1 MKKLDKF
8 IIKSFGVPFLATL
21 GIVVFILAMQFLW
34 VYIDELVGKGL
45 EFKVILEFM
54 MWGSCQVLPLAIP
67 LATLLS
73 SMMALGD
80 MGEKFE
86 LTAIKASGISLTR
99 VLAPMTAISLL
110 ICVGAF
116 FVGDRLV
123 PYSINQIYTMRDDI
137 RRTKSEIKIPTGI
150 FYDGIEGYILRV
162 ERRDKETGMMYN
174 IQVYDH
180 SASKGNTRITV
191 ADSGIIKMSKVKD
204 YLTFT
209 MYDGI
214 SYQEENTRKY
224 KDTTLTL
231 QRVAFSR
238 QEMVISLENYAYHQS
253 DSARYGEQVRSMNL
267 KSLHN
272 GRDSLQTL
280 VDDGTRRHVEEF
292 LRNGVIDNRKQL
304 DTSWRSVSSTVM
316 DVHTN
321 GPWKSLNDKKRA
333 YDSAISG
340 AKQYSIT
347 ANNQVMESSNY
358 THLIHRTNVEI
369 WKKYAQA
376 LACLLLFFIGAPVG
390 AILKKGGLGAPAII
404 SMLFFVLYWVIDII
418 GERLGNNGVTSAFI
432 GKFISA
438 FILAPIGGIL
448 TVKAVQDSSLFNMD
462 LLKAGFRK
470 IKSQFIRM
478 FRKTRIVY
486 MGTPEFSVGPLEA
499 LQKAGYKVVGVVTV
513 PDKPSGRGLKM
524 NESAVKKYAVAHE
537 LPLLQPEKL
546 KDEEFLKALAAW
558 KADLFVVV
566 GFRMLPE
573 VVWSMPKL
581 GTFNLHAALLPQY
594 RGAAPINWAVINGE
608 NISGVT
614 TFMIDHKIDTGG
626 IILRSECH
634 VEPTDTAGDLHDKLM
649 ELGSTLVV
657 ETVEGLIQKNVE
669 LRVQR
674 SFIQGSELLKPAP
687 KLTRELQHIDW
698 NDTSKHVYNLIRGL
712 SPFPC
717 AFTELVIPS
726 EASVSPIQLK
736 IYFGE
741 IREDLHAAPGT
752 VLSDGKTYLAI
763 ATQDGAIA
771 ITDLQLAGKKR
782 MDVKS
787 FLLGF
792 RNPTVYTTTQGT
804 SKAEV
809 EKAQPKEDE

>member
-1 MKKLDKF
+1 
-8 IIKSFGVPFLATL
+8 
-21 GIVVFILAMQFLW
+21 
-34 VYIDELVGKGL
+34 
-45 EFKVILEFM
+45 
-54 MWGSCQVLPLAIP
+54 
-67 LATLLS
+67 
-73 SMMALGD
+73 
-80 MGEKFE
+80 
-86 LTAIKASGISLTR
+86 
-99 VLAPMTAISLL
+99 
-110 ICVGAF
+110 
-116 FVGDRLV
+116 
-123 PYSINQIYTMRDDI
+123 
-137 RRTKSEIKIPTGI
+137 
-150 FYDGIEGYILRV
+150 
-162 ERRDKETGMMYN
+162 
-174 IQVYDH
+174 
-180 SASKGNTRITV
+180 
-191 ADSGIIKMSKVKD
+191 
-204 YLTFT
+204 
-209 MYDGI
+209 
-214 SYQEENTRKY
+214 
-224 KDTTLTL
+224 
-231 QRVAFSR
+231 
-238 QEMVISLENYAYHQS
+238 
-253 DSARYGEQVRSMNL
+253 
-267 KSLHN
+267 
-272 GRDSLQTL
+272 
-280 VDDGTRRHVEEF
+280 
-292 LRNGVIDNRKQL
+292 
-304 DTSWRSVSSTVM
+304 
-316 DVHTN
+316 
-321 GPWKSLNDKKRA
+321 
-333 YDSAISG
+333 
-340 AKQYSIT
+340 
-347 ANNQVMESSNY
+347 
-358 THLIHRTNVEI
+358 
-369 WKKYAQA
+369 
-376 LACLLLFFIGAPVG
+376 
-390 AILKKGGLGAPAII
+390 
-404 SMLFFVLYWVIDII
+404 
-418 GERLGNNGVTSAFI
+418 
-432 GKFISA
+432 
-438 FILAPIGGIL
+438 
-448 TVKAVQDSSLFNMD
+448 
-462 LLKAGFRK
+462 
-470 IKSQFIRM
+470 
-478 FRKTRIVY
+478 

-546 KDEEFLKALAAW
+546 KDEAFLKDLAAW

-614 TFMIDHKIDTGG
+614 TFMIDQKIDTGG

-634 VEPTDTAGDLHDKLM
+634 IEPTDTAGDLHDKLM

-717 AFTELVIPS
+717 AFTELVP
-726 EASVSPIQLK
+726 EGGGEPVQLK

-792 RNPTVYTTTQGT
+792 RNPTAYTTTQGT